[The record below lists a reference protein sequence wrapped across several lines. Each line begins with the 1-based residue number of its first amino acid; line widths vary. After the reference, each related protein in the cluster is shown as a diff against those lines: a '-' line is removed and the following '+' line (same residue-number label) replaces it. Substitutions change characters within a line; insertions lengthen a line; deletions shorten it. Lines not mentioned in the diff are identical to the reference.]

1 MINILKRYW
10 LLVLIVLIIV
20 NFLGFYLAKEAIGIS
35 DALEHVESDEV
46 IVRLERKNFFYTV
59 FVYFGLIIDFG
70 VVLFVLFLFIKS
82 IVKKLKLSKK

>member
-10 LLVLIVLIIV
+10 LLILIVLIIV
-20 NFLGFYLAKEAIGIS
+20 NFLGFYLAKETIGIS

-46 IVRLERKNFFYTV
+46 IVRLKRKNFFYTV
-59 FVYFGLIIDFG
+59 FVYLGLIIDSG
-70 VVLFVLFLFIKS
+70 VVLFVLSLIIKS